1 MKKKKAF
8 ITGITGQDGS
18 YLAEFLLNK
27 NYEVHGLRR
36 RSSTFNTERIDH
48 LYKDPSQSNKKLNFY
63 LHYGDLTDTNSLS
76 KLINSIL
83 PDEIYNLGAQSH
95 VHVSFENPE
104 YTANVDALGT
114 LRLLEILKDL
124 KNKKKIKFYQAS
136 SSEMFGKVNE
146 IPQNERTPFN
156 PVSPYAVS
164 KVFSSMI
171 TNLYREAYG
180 VFAVNGILFNHESDR
195 RGKTF
200 VTKKITRGLV
210 RIKYGLQ
217 KKLIVG
223 NLNSKRDWGHAK
235 DYVVAQWLM
244 LQNKKPKDY
253 VIATGKQYTVRDLI
267 KYSCKILKI
276 KFKWIGKGLNEKAIN
291 IENGKVIIEVNK
303 KYFRPNEVD
312 NLLGD
317 PKKARKELKWKPRY
331 GFHKL
336 IEEMINSE
344 IKEIKS

>member
-1 MKKKKAF
+1 M
-8 ITGITGQDGS
+8 
-18 YLAEFLLNK
+18 
-27 NYEVHGLRR
+27 YE
-36 RSSTFNTERIDH
+36 
-48 LYKDPSQSNKKLNFY
+48 DPSQSNKKLNFY

-114 LRLLEILKDL
+114 LRLLEIVKNL

-146 IPQNERTPFN
+146 IPQNESTPFN

-171 TNLYREAYG
+171 TTLYREAYG
-180 VFAVNGILFNHESDR
+180 IFAVNGILFNHESDR

-200 VTKKITRGLV
+200 VTKKIARGLV

-244 LQNKKPKDY
+244 IQNKKPKDY
-253 VIATGKQYTVRDLI
+253 VIATGKQYTVRDFI

-291 IENGKVIIEVNK
+291 VENGKVIIEVNK

-317 PKKARKELKWKPRY
+317 PKKARKELKWKPSY